1 VGRALISARSAESFS
16 FVTPAR
22 NRRAVYRR
30 FIKDNWNRERVFA
43 SFGVPTFDV
52 KYPFPSPPL
61 FLPPI
66 TGANY
71 KRSRTRLMPSPEFCD
86 VRGVSAARMFSETGN
101 TGIFPLPLPL
111 PPPLLPRPGIFI
123 RRGDFT
129 RSSVY
134 IKSPLPIGRWRQR
147 HESETNRANSSM
159 KRIEPRFIFP

>member
-111 PPPLLPRPGIFI
+111 PPPSSLAPAFLSDAVISLGLRCILNRRCRSADGDRDMKVRQTARI
-123 RRGDFT
+123 R
-129 RSSVY
+129 
-134 IKSPLPIGRWRQR
+134 
-147 HESETNRANSSM
+147 A
-159 KRIEPRFIFP
+159 